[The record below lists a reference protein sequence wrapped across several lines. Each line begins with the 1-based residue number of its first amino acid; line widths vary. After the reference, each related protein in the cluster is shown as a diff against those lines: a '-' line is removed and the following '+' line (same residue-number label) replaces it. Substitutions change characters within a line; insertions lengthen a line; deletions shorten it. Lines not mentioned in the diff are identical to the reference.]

1 MFEISF
7 NNYGYSND
15 TYKECRDLIVAS
27 NRRFLICI
35 VSCLFFVISVYLALS
50 LSNLL
55 GYTSSQIKYYA
66 AYLTATFIVGAC
78 LIFFP
83 VIVEKYNVFFVY
95 TTIFLMFSFGILYSV
110 LRPYM
115 PAVTYQII
123 VLLCAISY
131 IDKMVRFTTI
141 LTLSTAMFI
150 FTSFKFKTFSIAY
163 YDTYTATLVAILVS
177 VIHYTFQRAKIK
189 QFVLYK
195 RNLHLQQELEIK
207 SSFDSLTALLARAKF
222 FSVAEEVLRHRDNE
236 YQALCLMDLDGF
248 KQINDTLG
256 HQAGDK
262 AIQLTGAAIIEHLN
276 TENFDKWTLYERLT
290 QEKISFAGRLGGD
303 EFIIFVRGKNNKDGV
318 IEFLSEI
325 MESLSKIELDE
336 IKGLHASFGFTEIT
350 RADTDID
357 NAYKRADEALY
368 KSKRAGKNQ
377 IHYAEEL

>member
-1 MFEISF
+1 
-7 NNYGYSND
+7 
-15 TYKECRDLIVAS
+15 
-27 NRRFLICI
+27 
-35 VSCLFFVISVYLALS
+35 
-50 LSNLL
+50 
-55 GYTSSQIKYYA
+55 
-66 AYLTATFIVGAC
+66 
-78 LIFFP
+78 
-83 VIVEKYNVFFVY
+83 
-95 TTIFLMFSFGILYSV
+95 MFSFGILYSV

-222 FSVAEEVLRHRDNE
+222 FSVVEEVLRHRDNE

>member
-1 MFEISF
+1 MFEISY
-7 NNYGYSND
+7 NNYGYSSE
-15 TYKECRDLIVAS
+15 TYKDCKDLIVSS
-27 NRRFLICI
+27 NRKFLICI
-35 VSCLFFVISVYLALS
+35 VSCLFFVISVYLVLS

-55 GYTSSQIKYYA
+55 GYTASQVKYYA
-66 AYLTATFIVGAC
+66 GYLAATFAVGAC

-83 VIVEKYNVFFVY
+83 AIVEKYNEFFVY
-95 TTIFLMFSFGILYSV
+95 ATIFLMFSFGILYSV

-123 VLLCAISY
+123 VILCAISY
-131 IDKMVRFTTI
+131 IDKMIRFTTI

-195 RNLHLQQELEIK
+195 RNLHLQKELEIK
-207 SSFDSLTALLARAKF
+207 SSFDSLTSLLARAKF
-222 FSVAEEVLRHRDNE
+222 FSLAEEVLRHKDNE

-262 AIQLTGAAIIEHLN
+262 AIQLTGAAIIGHLN

-290 QEKISFAGRLGGD
+290 HEKISFAGRLGGD
-303 EFIIFVRGKNNKDGV
+303 EFILFVRGKNNKDGV

-350 RADTDID
+350 SADTDID

-377 IHYAEEL
+377 IHYAEEQ